1 MAAKNKN
8 VRAPSVSTEAARKH
22 DDLRF
27 HALTIRQRMLK
38 ALQLG
43 RRGRA
48 LQRRA
53 LAGKLPVSDG
63 S

>member
-1 MAAKNKN
+1 MAAKSSN
-8 VRAPSVSTEAARKH
+8 VRAPSVSTAAARKQ

-27 HALTIRQRMLK
+27 HALTIRQRMTK

-48 LQRRA
+48 LRRRA
-53 LAGKLPVSDG
+53 LAGQLPISEE